1 MQSLIK
7 IPLLLTFFFF
17 NAYAL
22 DLSSLDDSSFNYG
35 MNQSFLP
42 YGVSAQFIS
51 DVEILNN
58 SFLKINNDIYAY
70 RFDEFVFNLSK
81 SNASGYYYEG
91 NLSYIATLYYYDS
104 KFEKITIPCEGSDIN
119 NIRACSRRYVLGSKD
134 VLPVEFSYYRKY
146 SINKVRSCESDE
158 NFNTD
163 TQQCQKCPDGQS
175 WDSQTN
181 TCYKDC
187 SKDGKVNKVGLPDGR
202 CIDCSGEKDS
212 FAVLKCLCSGFG
224 LGGGNTFWSKDGS
237 SFSDCKLQ
245 GSCSDGS
252 QIPFINPKCNDKPDQ
267 KPDDNKTK
275 PDNNN
280 TKPDDPNNPNQ
291 GGGNQGGNQGG
302 NNGGNQGNNTNPD
315 SKDGDLC
322 KKNPKDPK
330 CKPETKPGDGNTTI
344 VNNNSS
350 DKNKDGEA
358 KFNKDDFND
367 EDLRKERDGL
377 YDGIKKHINDNLSK
391 FDGIR
396 DSIDQFVKN
405 VQGKGFEKVQANIKT
420 TCPIKK
426 QILLPNGKSQEVVV
440 DYCEILSPVS
450 EISYYAFYTGFAVGG
465 FLLFLKLLIFSI

>member
-7 IPLLLTFFFF
+7 ILLLLTFFFINSF
-17 NAYAL
+17 AL
-22 DLSSLDDSSFNYG
+22 DLSSLGDDSFNYRA
-35 MNQSFLP
+35 NQGFLP
-42 YGVSAQFIS
+42 YGVSAQPIS
-51 DVEILNN
+51 DIKILNS
-58 SFLKINNDIYAY
+58 SFLKVNNDIYVY
-70 RFDEFVFNLSK
+70 RFDELIFNLSK

-91 NLSYIATLYYYDS
+91 NLSHISTLYYYDS
-104 KFEKITIPCEGSDIN
+104 KFEKITIPCEGSDFN
-119 NIRACSRRYVLGSKD
+119 NIRSCSRSYVLGSKN

-146 SINKVRSCESDE
+146 SINKVISCEADE

-175 WDSQTN
+175 WDPQTN

-187 SKDGKVNKVGLPDGR
+187 SKDGKINKVGLPDGR

-212 FAVLKCLCSGFG
+212 FAVLKCFCSGFG

-237 SFSDCKLQ
+237 SSSDCKLQ

-267 KPDDNKTK
+267 KPDDNRTK
-275 PDNNN
+275 PDNPNPDNN
-280 TKPDDPNNPNQ
+280 KTNPDDPNNP
-291 GGGNQGGNQGG
+291 GGGNNQG
-302 NNGGNQGNNTNPD
+302 NNGGNQGNPKPNPNPGNNTNPNPD
-315 SKDGDLC
+315 PKP
-322 KKNPKDPK
+322 NPK
-330 CKPETKPGDGNTTI
+330 PGNGNSTNNDGN
-344 VNNNSS
+344 NNGGGG
-350 DKNKDGEA
+350 NKDVEA

-440 DYCEILSPVS
+440 DYCEIVSPAS
-450 EISYYAFYTGFAVGG
+450 EISYYAFYAGFAIGG

>member
-1 MQSLIK
+1 MRSSIK

-42 YGVSAQFIS
+42 YGVSAQSIS
-51 DVEILNN
+51 DVEILNS

-70 RFDEFVFNLSK
+70 RFDEWVFNLSK

-104 KFEKITIPCEGSDIN
+104 KFEKITIPCEGSDVN
-119 NIRACSRRYVLGSKD
+119 NLRACSRRYVLGSKD

-163 TQQCQKCPDGQS
+163 THQCQKCSDGHS
-175 WDSQTN
+175 WDPQTN

-187 SKDGKVNKVGLPDGR
+187 SKDGKINKVGLPDGR

-224 LGGGNTFWSKDGS
+224 LGGGNTFWSKYGS
-237 SFSDCKLQ
+237 SSSDCKLQ

-252 QIPFINPKCNDKPDQ
+252 QISFINPKCSVKPDP

-275 PDNNN
+275 PDDPNPNPDNNKTN
-280 TKPDDPNNPNQ
+280 PGDPNNP
-291 GGGNQGGNQGG
+291 NQGGNQGG
-302 NNGGNQGNNTNPD
+302 NNGGNQGNNPKPNPNPGNNTNP
-315 SKDGDLC
+315 
-322 KKNPKDPK
+322 
-330 CKPETKPGDGNTTI
+330 KPGNNDG
-344 VNNNSS
+344 
-350 DKNKDGEA
+350 DKNKDADA
-358 KFNKDDFND
+358 KFNPGDFDYSDLKRDEEQFTNKFKGALDDVLKD
-367 EDLRKERDGL
+367 
-377 YDGIKKHINDNLSK
+377 
-391 FDGIR
+391 FDGFKQGV
-396 DSIDQFVKN
+396 DQFINN
-405 VQGKGFEKVQANIKT
+405 VRGKGLSDVNKHSKPT
-420 TCPIKK
+420 TCVKK
-426 QILLPNGKSQEVVV
+426 YEIDFFGYKTSIEFDFCNVASMVSGAFYYIFYAFFFYCFLILIVKILLF
-440 DYCEILSPVS
+440 
-450 EISYYAFYTGFAVGG
+450 AF
-465 FLLFLKLLIFSI
+465 

>member
-42 YGVSAQFIS
+42 YGVSAQPIS
-51 DVEILNN
+51 DVEILNS
-58 SFLKINNDIYAY
+58 SFLKINNDIYVY
-70 RFDEFVFNLSK
+70 HFDEFVFNLSK

-119 NIRACSRRYVLGSKD
+119 NIRACSRSYVLGSRN
-134 VLPVEFSYYRKY
+134 VLPVEFSYYRKFF
-146 SINKVRSCESDE
+146 IQKVRSCESDE

-224 LGGGNTFWSKDGS
+224 LGGGNIFWSKYGS
-237 SFSDCKLQ
+237 SPSDCNLE
-245 GSCSDGS
+245 GPCSDGS
-252 QIPFINPKCNDKPDQ
+252 QISFINPKCSVKPDQ

-275 PDNNN
+275 PDNPNPDNN
-280 TKPDDPNNPNQ
+280 KTKPGDSNNPNQ
-291 GGGNQGGNQGG
+291 GVGNQDGNQGG
-302 NNGGNQGNNTNPD
+302 NNGGNQGNNTNPNPD
-315 SKDGDLC
+315 PKP
-322 KKNPKDPK
+322 NPKPGNGNSTNNDGNNNK
-330 CKPETKPGDGNTTI
+330 GDGG
-344 VNNNSS
+344 
-350 DKNKDGEA
+350 NKDGEA

-367 EDLRKERDGL
+367 DDLRRERDSL

-420 TCPIKK
+420 TCPMKK

-440 DYCEILSPVS
+440 DYCEIVSPAS
-450 EISYYAFYTGFAVGG
+450 EISYYAFYAGFAIGG

>member
-42 YGVSAQFIS
+42 YGVSAQSIS
-51 DVEILNN
+51 DVEILNI

-70 RFDEFVFNLSK
+70 RFDELVFNLSK

-163 TQQCQKCPDGQS
+163 TNQCQKCPDGQS
-175 WDSQTN
+175 WDPQTN

-187 SKDGKVNKVGLPDGR
+187 SKDGKINKVGLPDGR

-224 LGGGNTFWSKDGS
+224 LGGGNTFWSKYGS
-237 SFSDCKLQ
+237 SPSDCNLE

-252 QIPFINPKCNDKPDQ
+252 QISFINPKCKDKPDQ

-275 PDNNN
+275 PDNPNPDNN
-280 TKPDDPNNPNQ
+280 KTKPGDPNQ
-291 GGGNQGGNQGG
+291 GGGNHGGNQGG
-302 NNGGNQGNNTNPD
+302 NNGGNQGNNTNPNPD
-315 SKDGDLC
+315 PKP
-322 KKNPKDPK
+322 NPK
-330 CKPETKPGDGNTTI
+330 PGNGNST
-344 VNNNSS
+344 NNNNGGGNNANG
-350 DKNKDGEA
+350 DNL
-358 KFNKDDFND
+358 KFNEADFNY
-367 EDLRKERDGL
+367 DGL
-377 YDGIKKHINDNLSK
+377 KGDYEGFKNRYASEVEGLKGKFDNLK
-391 FDGIR
+391 TGLN
-396 DSIDQFVKN
+396 QFIENVKGN
-405 VQGKGFEKVQANIKT
+405 GFTSFQKNSVQN
-420 TCPIKK
+420 TCPLKYNVELGFYSSVIEVDFCK
-426 QILLPNGKSQEVVV
+426 LLEP
-440 DYCEILSPVS
+440 IRT
-450 EISYYAFYTGFAVGG
+450 IIYYFVYIAVFTG
-465 FLLFLKLLIFSI
+465 FLLLTIKLIMFSF